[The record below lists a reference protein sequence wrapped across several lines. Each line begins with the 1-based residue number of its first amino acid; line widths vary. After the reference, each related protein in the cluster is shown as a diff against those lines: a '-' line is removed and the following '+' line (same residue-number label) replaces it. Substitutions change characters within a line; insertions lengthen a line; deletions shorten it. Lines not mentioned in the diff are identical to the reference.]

1 MLLVIDI
8 GNTETNW
15 GVFEG
20 EILKARWSSATVI
33 NRTVDEYRI
42 LLNHLLADRSIN
54 PGQIKNAVMCSVVPP
69 LTGIFEEML
78 LQATGTQPL
87 IVGAGVKTGIRI
99 RMDNPREVGADRI
112 VNAVA
117 AHSLYS
123 GAVIVIDMGTTTT
136 FDVISPEG
144 DYLGGAIAPGLK
156 TGIEALYSRTA
167 VLPRVELSKP
177 ERAIGTNTAAAMRS
191 GLVYGHAAM
200 VEGLVSRIKNELKH
214 DVTVVATGGLSPV
227 IEQETTSID
236 IINTDLTLTGLK
248 LIYKLNRD

>member
-1 MLLVIDI
+1 MLLAIDI

-20 EILKARWSSATVI
+20 DILKARWSSATVI

-42 LLNHLLADRSIN
+42 LLNHLLADRGIN
-54 PGQIKNAVMCSVVPP
+54 PRQIKNAAMCSVVPP
-69 LTGIFEEML
+69 LTGIFGEML
-78 LQATGTQPL
+78 LPATGCQPL
-87 IVGAGVKTGIRI
+87 IVGAGIKTGIRI

-117 AHSLYS
+117 AHALYS

-177 ERAIGTNTAAAMRS
+177 DRAIGTNTAAAMCS

-200 VEGLVSRIKNELKH
+200 VEGLVKRIKNELNH

-227 IEQETTSID
+227 IEQETSSID
-236 IINTDLTLTGLK
+236 IIDTDLTLTGLK
-248 LIYKLNRD
+248 LIFKLNRD